1 MSISIN
7 SYLITAGEKAME
19 GIAAWASDE
28 AALMAAMV
36 RPGERNA
43 DAGRRRIMEHASCL
57 FGSALL
63 APDSARLLWAAF
75 AKGVRLAFG
84 EAKAVTDAI
93 RHTVI
98 SCRGEGIDVLP
109 IRWEDMFFLDTDL
122 RSALAVMRDDG
133 ISPLQATCPDRDPA
147 RQYAEAWL
155 RAIDEV
161 SSRIEEMY
169 PDLDLGR
176 IERENLSALIYNAQG
191 WGPLLSP
198 DADHLIRS
206 LSRIEDSPLPHTV
219 LWRSMGDVPMVYGD
233 ERKRREEKQEP
244 MDITLDTWSIRC
256 GIEADIYNRAR
267 TGRWKDDPVEAG
279 AMRFLTGFRNML
291 KNSKCTGSDVL
302 KVFYCIYN
310 ASRLFDSLIFPEAEY
325 GSEKLTVFNLLQ
337 MISSR
342 HPELLAPD
350 AGIFSMNAAAFV
362 RLLMKSGCMPEG
374 PHDAVRHSR
383 LTGWMGMKTE
393 IENRAMR
400 MRCLTPSK
408 TPAPMTALSNPPLMA
423 SLGACWDTVF
433 DPRED

>member
-1 MSISIN
+1 MYRIA
-7 SYLITAGEKAME
+7 TGKKAME
-19 GIAAWASDE
+19 EIAAWASNE
-28 AALMAAMV
+28 AAGMAAMV
-36 RPGERNA
+36 RPEERNA
-43 DAGRRRIMEHASCL
+43 AAGRGRIMERAACF

-63 APDSARLLWAAF
+63 APESARLLWDAF
-75 AKGVRLAFG
+75 AKGVRLAYG

-93 RHTVI
+93 RHAVI
-98 SCRGEGIDVLP
+98 SCRRDGIDVLH

-161 SSRIEEMY
+161 SRRIEEMY
-169 PDLDLGR
+169 PDPGR
-176 IERENLSALIYNAQG
+176 IEREMPMLIYNAQG

-206 LSRIEDSPLPHTV
+206 LSGIEGSPIPHTV
-219 LWRSMGDVPMVYGD
+219 FWRSMGDVPMVYRD

-244 MDITLDTWSIRC
+244 MDITLDTWAIRC

-291 KNSKCTGSDVL
+291 KNSKCIGAYVF

-310 ASRLFDSLIFPEAEY
+310 ASRLFDSLIFPKAEY
-325 GSEKLTVFNLLQ
+325 SSEKLTVFNLLQ

-342 HPELLAPD
+342 HPELLVPD

-374 PHDAVRHSR
+374 PHDTVRHSR

-393 IENRAMR
+393 IENRAMK

-408 TPAPMTALSNPPLMA
+408 PPATMTALSNPPLMA
-423 SLGACWDTVF
+423 SLGACWDTAF